1 MKRPAAPPA
10 FCPRF
15 LLPEPN
21 KSKHNK
27 DFHEK
32 SDPLVIIYLISWA
45 ALILVAA
52 RYTYCDEEA
61 VWDFKLSMAPK
72 VAAAI
77 S

>member
-1 MKRPAAPPA
+1 MKYRSFGHILSRPQRKPREAFNNQILFNHNRQQLEAAVHM
-10 FCPRF
+10 
-15 LLPEPN
+15 
-21 KSKHNK
+21 S
-27 DFHEK
+27 
-32 SDPLVIIYLISWA
+32 SISFV
-45 ALILVAA
+45 ILVAA

>member
-1 MKRPAAPPA
+1 MALSKYQILFNQNRQQLEAAVDMH
-10 FCPRF
+10 
-15 LLPEPN
+15 
-21 KSKHNK
+21 SH
-27 DFHEK
+27 
-32 SDPLVIIYLISWA
+32 LVIYLISWA

-61 VWDFKLSMAPK
+61 VWDSKLSMAPK